1 MIYRAGSLVAGPAF
15 LWPMPLLGM
24 AQLFKNDLRLRKGES
39 EGREPPMPS
48 ANSVPAEEW
57 ERLDIDVLR
66 RHDLSKLLI
75 NLVVNPKST
84 ARSPWAAPN
93 AQDPLQAL
101 CCKRSGL
108 YC

>member
-1 MIYRAGSLVAGPAF
+1 
-15 LWPMPLLGM
+15 MPLLGM
-24 AQLFKNDLRLRKGES
+24 AQLFKNDLRLRKGEI

-101 CCKRSGL
+101 CCK
-108 YC
+108 